1 MRKPWSISTTVR
13 NPERIRDFL
22 RIIKSMEGEDWTRP
36 NQRKFQIL
44 LIQNKLYGY
53 GSQQFY
59 NDLSRKHLKLMDNDE
74 IIKFEEA
81 EEILDSKGYT
91 GGGDMRGRQSFN
103 PLEKMGLV
111 FLDEKN
117 KIRIS
122 AVGKIF
128 LKENYDLGEVFF
140 KSFLKWQLPNTDS
153 NDFKKED
160 GFDIKP
166 FIATLHLIDR
176 VNKKWSA
183 KGNKPVGISRKEFS
197 LFIPTLINYKDI
209 EEYSEEI
216 IKLRISSDKQ
226 KNKKEFFKKYSYI
239 FVEKFLDTKNKK
251 LVERTLKNLK
261 EYTDNIIRYFRL
273 TRYIYIRGNGY
284 YVDLEPRRSIEI
296 KSLIKVDSGK
306 AIEFKNR
313 SEYLEYFSDITKP
326 KLPWDN
332 LDSLKEIAK
341 TIILEVKS
349 LEKEISKELLK
360 KKDYLKLDLE
370 ELKIYIEELRNY
382 RRRLQEEIEHDESQD
397 VKNVRDYIEILDKN
411 IYGMEERP
419 LVLEK
424 YVTLGLNALND
435 ALRIKPNYPV
445 GDDNEPT
452 NTAPAGKPDIECF
465 YEEYNSICEVT
476 LLKDRSQWFNE
487 GQPVMRHLRE
497 FEEENSEKETYCL
510 FIAPSLHVDTLE
522 TFWMAINYGYKGKK
536 QKIIPITLN
545 QFVKML
551 KVLLAMKEKGERF
564 TRDHLLKLYI
574 SLLDLRGIEN
584 SDQWVNEI
592 YNRLNKWGK
601 VLTNGRAN

>member
-1 MRKPWSISTTVR
+1 MKKPWSISTTVR

-22 RIIKSMEGEDWTRP
+22 RILKSMEGEEWTRA

-59 NDLSRKHLKLMDNDE
+59 SGLSNKHLRLMNNDE

-81 EEILDSKGYT
+81 EEILDSKEYT

-117 KIRIS
+117 RICIS
-122 AVGKIF
+122 AVGKTF
-128 LKENYDLGEVFF
+128 LKEDYDLGEVFF
-140 KSFLKWQLPNTDS
+140 RSFLKWQLPNIDS
-153 NDFKKED
+153 KDFKKED

-166 FIATLHLIDR
+166 FIVTLHLIDK

-183 KGNKPVGISRKEFS
+183 KGNKAVGISRKEFS
-197 LFIPTLINYKDI
+197 LFVPTLINYKDI
-209 EEYSEEI
+209 EKYSNEI
-216 IKLRISSDKQ
+216 ITLRTNLSKQ
-226 KNKKEFFKKYSYI
+226 KNKKEFFKKYSYT
-239 FVEKFLDTKNKK
+239 FVERFLGSKDKK
-251 LVERTLKNLK
+251 LVEKTLKNLK

-273 TRYIYIRGNGY
+273 TRYIYIRGSGY
-284 YVDLEPRRSIEI
+284 YVDLEQRRNIEI
-296 KSLIKVDSGK
+296 KSLIKIDSGK
-306 AIEFKNR
+306 TIIFKNR
-313 SEYLEYFSDITKP
+313 SEYLEYLSDITRP

-332 LDSLKEIAK
+332 LASLREIAK
-341 TIILEVKS
+341 NITVEIKS
-349 LEKEISKELLK
+349 LENEIGEELFK
-360 KKDYLKLDLE
+360 KKDYLKLDLR
-370 ELKIYIEELRNY
+370 ELKIYIEELRVS

-397 VKNVRDYIEILDKN
+397 VKNIKNYIEILDKE
-411 IYGMEERP
+411 IYQMDGRP

-435 ALRIKPNYPV
+435 AVRIKPNYPV

-465 YEEYNSICEVT
+465 YKEYNSICEVT

-497 FEEENSEKETYCL
+497 FEEENSDKETYCL

-522 TFWMAINYGYKGKK
+522 TFWMAINYGYKGIK
-536 QKIIPITLN
+536 QKIIPITLK
-545 QFVKML
+545 QFVK
-551 KVLLAMKEKGERF
+551 LLEILLTMKENGKKF
-564 TRDHLLKLYI
+564 TRNHLLELYGN
-574 SLLDLRGIEN
+574 LLNLKGIEN
-584 SDQWVNEI
+584 SDQWVKEMH
-592 YNRLNKWGK
+592 NRLTKWEK
-601 VLTNGRAN
+601 VLTNGRIN

>member
-1 MRKPWSISTTVR
+1 
-13 NPERIRDFL
+13 
-22 RIIKSMEGEDWTRP
+22 
-36 NQRKFQIL
+36 
-44 LIQNKLYGY
+44 
-53 GSQQFY
+53 
-59 NDLSRKHLKLMDNDE
+59 
-74 IIKFEEA
+74 
-81 EEILDSKGYT
+81 
-91 GGGDMRGRQSFN
+91 
-103 PLEKMGLV
+103 
-111 FLDEKN
+111 
-117 KIRIS
+117 
-122 AVGKIF
+122 
-128 LKENYDLGEVFF
+128 
-140 KSFLKWQLPNTDS
+140 
-153 NDFKKED
+153 
-160 GFDIKP
+160 
-166 FIATLHLIDR
+166 
-176 VNKKWSA
+176 
-183 KGNKPVGISRKEFS
+183 
-197 LFIPTLINYKDI
+197 
-209 EEYSEEI
+209 
-216 IKLRISSDKQ
+216 
-226 KNKKEFFKKYSYI
+226 
-239 FVEKFLDTKNKK
+239 
-251 LVERTLKNLK
+251 
-261 EYTDNIIRYFRL
+261 
-273 TRYIYIRGNGY
+273 
-284 YVDLEPRRSIEI
+284 
-296 KSLIKVDSGK
+296 
-306 AIEFKNR
+306 
-313 SEYLEYFSDITKP
+313 ITKP

>member
-22 RIIKSMEGEDWTRP
+22 RILKSMEGEEWTRA

-59 NDLSRKHLKLMDNDE
+59 NGLSNKHLKLMNNDE
-74 IIKFEEA
+74 VIKFEEA
-81 EEILDSKGYT
+81 EEILDSKEYT

-111 FLDEKN
+111 FLDQEN
-117 KIRIS
+117 KIKIS

-140 KSFLKWQLPNTDS
+140 KSFLKWQLPNIDS
-153 NDFKKED
+153 KDFKKED

-166 FIATLHLIDR
+166 FIATLNLIDS

-197 LFIPTLINYKDI
+197 LFVPTLINYKDI
-209 EEYSEEI
+209 EKYANEI
-216 IKLRISSDKQ
+216 IKLRTNTGKQ
-226 KNKKEFFKKYSYI
+226 KNKKKFFKKYSYS
-239 FVEKFLDTKNKK
+239 FVEKFLNSKDKK
-251 LVERTLKNLK
+251 LIEKTLKNLK

-284 YVDLEPRRSIEI
+284 YVDLEPRRNIEI
-296 KSLIKVDSGK
+296 KALIKIDSGK
-306 AIEFKNR
+306 TIEFKNR
-313 SEYLEYFSDITKP
+313 SEYLEYLSDITKP

-332 LDSLKEIAK
+332 LTSLREIAK
-341 TIILEVKS
+341 NITTEVQS
-349 LEKEISKELLK
+349 LEKKTGKELLK
-360 KKDYLKLDLE
+360 KKDYMKLDLKG
-370 ELKIYIEELRNY
+370 LKIYIEELRAY
-382 RRRLQEEIEHDESQD
+382 RRRLQEEIEHDDSQD
-397 VKNVRDYIEILDKN
+397 VKNINDYIEILDKE
-411 IYGMEERP
+411 IYKMEERP

-424 YVTLGLNALND
+424 FVTLGLNALND

-497 FEEENSEKETYCL
+497 FEVENSDKETYCL

-536 QKIIPITLN
+536 QKIIPMTLK

-551 KVLLAMKEKGERF
+551 EILLAMKENGKRF
-564 TRDHLLKLYI
+564 TRNHLIELYN
-574 SLLDLRGIEN
+574 SLLDLKGIEN
-584 SDQWVNEI
+584 SDQWMDEI
-592 YNRLNKWGK
+592 HGRLNKWEK
-601 VLTNGRAN
+601 VLINGRAN